1 MISLDCLSM
10 FVSRKKLWL
19 SEKKWA
25 KNEKKIDNIYSAN
38 KNYFLN
44 GHLKFSYSIDYK
56 RKDYKFDTFGE

>member
-1 MISLDCLSM
+1 MIEREK
-10 FVSRKKLWL
+10 VSKEWK
-19 SEKKWA
+19 E
-25 KNEKKIDNIYSAN
+25 DNIYSAN